1 MTTALIIFAK
11 YPQAGKVKTRL
22 AATIGEQQAC
32 ALYRE
37 FVRWFLQR
45 MLRTDLF
52 DEIAFAVSPQEQLGQ
67 FEKLFPGADAYIAQ
81 NPARDLGGRMD
92 EVMQLWRARGFQ
104 RVLITGTD
112 SPNLP
117 IAYLQQAVEA
127 LSRHDVVF
135 GPADDGGY
143 YLVGQSKPVAGMFE
157 GITWSTET
165 VLQESVEKLL
175 QSGTSYHLL
184 PAYYDID
191 DIEGLHRL
199 EQENPELLARAGVSV
214 PVLSGNVEM

>member
-52 DEIAFAVSPQEQLGQ
+52 DEIAFAVSPQEQLAG
-67 FEKLFPGADAYIAQ
+67 FEKLFPGADAYVAQ

-92 EVMQLWRARGFQ
+92 EVMRLWRARGFQ

-143 YLVGQSKPVAGMFE
+143 YLVGQSKPVAGMFDD
-157 GITWSTET
+157 INWSTET

-191 DIEGLHRL
+191 DIEGLRRL
-199 EQENPELLARAGVSV
+199 DEEAPGVLARAGVSL